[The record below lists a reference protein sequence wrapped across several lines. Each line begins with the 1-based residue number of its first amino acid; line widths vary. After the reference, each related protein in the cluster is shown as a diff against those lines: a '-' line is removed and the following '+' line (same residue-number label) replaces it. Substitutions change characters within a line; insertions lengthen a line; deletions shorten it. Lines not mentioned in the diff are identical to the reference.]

1 MDKKFTVYQHGA
13 LVAGL
18 QRIGIDNANL
28 MMLVPEKSFTSL
40 EVDGWTWAFDKFGN
54 KYYIVRDN

>member
-1 MDKKFTVYQHGA
+1 MNKKFTIYCQGE

-18 QRIGIDNANL
+18 QKIGIDNANL
-28 MMLVPEKSFTSL
+28 LMLAPEKKFNSL

-54 KYYIVRDN
+54 KYYVIRDS